1 MGNPA
6 NAPDQSVDLNT
17 LYVVQLLNGVLDL
30 PLVCLDID
38 NENQGVVLFNPL
50 HGRLSVEGVDDDL
63 VLVQSL
69 GVGN

>member
-38 NENQGVVLFNPL
+38 NENQGVVLFNLL